1 MHLFIKKR
9 LFLLYSFTILPLS
22 RCRIDDAKQ
31 LVVGNSFRLQIIV
44 QRLPLLVVVGSVQCL
59 PDLWL
64 SRTGDPYDEHRVPD
78 RKQLLQLYNLVN
90 KQNTWVSHIFTIIYF
105 ANFGKF
111 WTIFSVCFWW
121 IFLNVNTM
129 MKVWRWLKLQKWNK

>member
-1 MHLFIKKR
+1 M
-9 LFLLYSFTILPLS
+9 YSFTILPLS

-44 QRLPLLVVVGSVQCL
+44 QRLPFLVVVGSVQCL
-59 PDLWL
+59 PHLWL

-90 KQNTWVSHIFTIIYF
+90 KKNTLVSHIFIIIYF
-105 ANFGKF
+105 ANFEQ
-111 WTIFSVCFWW
+111 
-121 IFLNVNTM
+121 FLVFFFMNFPGCEYNDECLKMIEIT
-129 MKVWRWLKLQKWNK
+129 KVK